1 MANRLKSAHLVRP
14 PRISDP
20 ELIAELHRAMQQGA
34 LSIRDVSRVLRA
46 EKGLS
51 QADFARALKVGLDV
65 LKAIESNRGNPSLRA
80 LKKLAGAAGLR
91 VALIA
96 ADAPSVTLV
105 SSASLARDK
114 RRRRQRALDDV
125 ASGRKSLAQHHAE
138 SALRIEGATFHPVT
152 LPK

>member
-1 MANRLKSAHLVRP
+1 MAKRLKNAHKLP
-14 PRISDP
+14 PRIADQALLP
-20 ELIAELHRAMQQGA
+20 ELHSAMRQGA
-34 LSIRDVSRVLRA
+34 MSIRDVSRVIRA

-51 QADFARALKVGLDV
+51 QADFARALKVGPNV

-80 LKKLAGAAGLR
+80 LKKLADVAGLR

-105 SSASLARDK
+105 SSASLACEK
-114 RRRRQRALDDV
+114 SRRRQRALDDV
-125 ASGRKSLAQHHAE
+125 ASGRKTLAQHHAE
-138 SALRIEGATFHPVT
+138 GAVRIAGATFHPVT